1 MNKKLFYILFIISIL
16 VIVSLSYYVIG
27 YLLDP
32 FGAPQ
37 RGAGAN
43 CGPEERYDFDVDI
56 NSKQDFV
63 NFIKTHEINQWVR
76 LDNFKN
82 VNYSASYFEEPYLDY
97 LKSKEANWSE
107 VLDAVKT
114 KNVGFKTLYV
124 LDYVPFSCGE
134 FTLKMTSDGKAS
146 VYGCC
151 GY

>member
-1 MNKKLFYILFIISIL
+1 LDGAGWATFTSRLFMAVALMTYVMNKKYFK
-16 VIVSLSYYVIG
+16 
-27 YLLDP
+27 
-32 FGAPQ
+32 Q
-37 RGAGAN
+37 
-43 CGPEERYDFDVDI
+43 FDV
-56 NSKQDFV
+56 SF
-63 NFIKTHEINQWVR
+63 H
-76 LDNFKN
+76 FKN